1 MLSLENELLKKKQ
14 KEQMQRKLNQMKPNK
29 NNNEPGPKEKMLLD
43 DPTLAIEDNSD
54 DMNDIPGILTFLQT
68 KHIPQPTLKLVNNVL
83 HTIAITNNPQD
94 SMFLYYLLSRYA
106 SISLAAKKS
115 LVYKAPLLD
124 YINIMLFQG
133 NNPGARTQAANIIN
147 TSYVPPSHGFLITN
161 YVKDSGP
168 LQPNDYRYHN
178 EDYGYLLLFTLL
190 SVPNYKSD
198 HQVYTFDNIHY
209 LAKIFEGLK
218 TKQNTYAMSQLVN
231 QICYD
236 NKKMLNA
243 YIKIFMYFIENKDP
257 IDFDNI
263 MIVLKRLII
272 KGSGSSQDRIKT
284 VLDAYLKQLFKLDS
298 FYAVMDYHI
307 QFITELFIKYSTLL
321 YPYVDYYKNY
331 FSKMVKWYKENPIP
345 PKLQPYRNVTMYMTK
360 EVYYQNYTTA
370 TIKEFENKSMVE
382 TKEKLEKLNMIMNKE
397 VRGYVK
403 IYDGDID
410 LTDFKFL
417 AEDKVYYQ
425 LEGGSKVEATVIE
438 ATDEMIEIEYEN
450 NVRGEKV
457 MQRKWISTD
466 SPLIVQI
473 KELKEFMTK

>member
-1 MLSLENELLKKKQ
+1 
-14 KEQMQRKLNQMKPNK
+14 
-29 NNNEPGPKEKMLLD
+29 
-43 DPTLAIEDNSD
+43 
-54 DMNDIPGILTFLQT
+54 
-68 KHIPQPTLKLVNNVL
+68 
-83 HTIAITNNPQD
+83 
-94 SMFLYYLLSRYA
+94 
-106 SISLAAKKS
+106 
-115 LVYKAPLLD
+115 
-124 YINIMLFQG
+124 
-133 NNPGARTQAANIIN
+133 
-147 TSYVPPSHGFLITN
+147 
-161 YVKDSGP
+161 
-168 LQPNDYRYHN
+168 
-178 EDYGYLLLFTLL
+178 
-190 SVPNYKSD
+190 
-198 HQVYTFDNIHY
+198 
-209 LAKIFEGLK
+209 
-218 TKQNTYAMSQLVN
+218 
-231 QICYD
+231 
-236 NKKMLNA
+236 
-243 YIKIFMYFIENKDP
+243 
-257 IDFDNI
+257 
-263 MIVLKRLII
+263 
-272 KGSGSSQDRIKT
+272 
-284 VLDAYLKQLFKLDS
+284 
-298 FYAVMDYHI
+298 MDYHI

-331 FSKMVKWYKENPIP
+331 FSKMIKWYKENPIP

-397 VRGYVK
+397 VREYVK